1 MHGADFD
8 RGSTSSGSATFG
20 DHRKESYNDPSPA
33 MPSDDDGAVFSLSR
47 YRKEKMLRGDD
58 EIEERD
64 SDDDADEDYV
74 FPQLSNRMVFSSQK
88 SDFVAQY

>member
-1 MHGADFD
+1 MDEADYD
-8 RGSTSSGSATFG
+8 LGSSYSGSATFG
-20 DHRKESYNDPSPA
+20 DHLKESYNVPSPA

-64 SDDDADEDYV
+64 SDNDADEDYV
-74 FPQLSNRMVFSSQK
+74 FP
-88 SDFVAQY
+88 

>member
-1 MHGADFD
+1 
-8 RGSTSSGSATFG
+8 
-20 DHRKESYNDPSPA
+20 

-64 SDDDADEDYV
+64 SDDDAALLPPPRWRLRRQD
-74 FPQLSNRMVFSSQK
+74 LGWLLASSAFGVRKAASANFNPMKKKNMLGLEHSIQQSK
-88 SDFVAQY
+88 

>member
-1 MHGADFD
+1 MDEADYD
-8 RGSTSSGSATFG
+8 RGSSSSGSATFG
-20 DHRKESYNDPSPA
+20 DHRKESYNVPSPA

-47 YRKEKMLRGDD
+47 YRKEKMSKGDD

-74 FPQLSNRMVFSSQK
+74 FPQLSNRMVFSSRK
-88 SDFVAQY
+88 SDFVAQN